1 MRIKGIGINAHPAYI
16 DGEIKKLEKDL
27 RFFQEI
33 GYNYVEIP
41 VDVIDVVYRGE
52 LLPRR
57 IRDLRTLLSS
67 FDLKYTVHAPLAL
80 NLRDQENSQVQREL
94 FKASLDLTVE
104 IGAEIFVYH
113 YGQSTQDSR
122 LEDALYQG
130 MLEMADY
137 AGDRKIEI
145 CVENIEI
152 DTVQNVVA
160 FVGELGTES
169 IGMTFDFGHGYLAAK
184 YFGFDF
190 LESVR
195 MAKPYIHH
203 IHISDNFGRF
213 EPMRL
218 VSYEQYKLI
227 PYRKRLSLGKGD
239 LHLPP
244 GWGEVPLEG
253 ALELL
258 DDYEGVLIL
267 EYYHH
272 RYRPE
277 AREILESVRA
287 CVERHG
293 ALLERNIE

>member
-1 MRIKGIGINAHPAYI
+1 MRIKGIGINAHPARI
-16 DGEIKKLEKDL
+16 GGDIKKLERDL

-33 GYNYVEIP
+33 GYGYVEIP
-41 VDVIDVVYRGE
+41 VDVIGVVYRGK

-57 IRDLRTLLSS
+57 MEDLKTLFRS
-67 FDLKYTVHAPLAL
+67 FDLEYTVHAPLAL
-80 NLRDQENSQVQREL
+80 DLRDKENSKVQRKL
-94 FKASLDLTVE
+94 FKASLDFTSK

-113 YGQSTQDSR
+113 YGRRTQDLR
-122 LEDALYQG
+122 LEDALHQG
-130 MLEMADY
+130 ILEAADY

-145 CVENIEI
+145 CVENIEV
-152 DTVQNVVA
+152 DTVQNVVE
-160 FVGELGTES
+160 FVRKLERES
-169 IGMTFDFGHGYLAAK
+169 IRMTFDFGHGYLAAK

-195 MAKPYIHH
+195 MAKPYIRH
-203 IHISDNFGRF
+203 IHISDNFGCF
-213 EPMRL
+213 EEMRL

-244 GWGEVPLEG
+244 GWGEVPWET

-258 DDYEGVLIL
+258 DDYEGVLLL

-277 AREILESVRA
+277 AREILEAVRA
-287 CVERHG
+287 CEERLG
-293 ALLERNIE
+293 GEDR